1 MAHTQE
7 SVTFVPENDISS
19 VLTAITIAHLRVM
32 GVWEIIELN
41 WLQIESLR

>member
-19 VLTAITIAHLRVM
+19 VLTAITIAHL